1 MKLKKFF
8 FIVSLICLSAL
19 SIFPACSFFNEQEP
33 PFEKLFTGITSSF
46 DDSGEMIAVLRF
58 SESEQAYGEIEIV
71 KTSKTSPFRYSISDD
86 GKISFTFD
94 TEGDSASGTLYG
106 KDIDVTATVD
116 GEVLRFFGT
125 FYLFTVKVNGEIT
138 EEGYVTA
145 GHPLSDV
152 ETPPPETKSLLVNG
166 VEKTVEE
173 FMSMKMPSQD
183 TVVEISDEDQTD

>member
-1 MKLKKFF
+1 MKIKKIF
-8 FIVSLICLSAL
+8 FIVSIVCLAAL
-19 SIFPACSFFNEQEP
+19 SIFPACSFFNSHKP
-33 PFEKLFTGITSSF
+33 PFEKLFTGITSSL

-58 SESEQAYGEIEIV
+58 SESEQAYGEIEIM
-71 KTSKTSPFRYSISDD
+71 KTAETSPFRYSVSDD

-94 TEGDSASGTLYG
+94 SESDSASGTLYG
-106 KDIDVTATVD
+106 KDIDVTATIG
-116 GEVLRFFGT
+116 GETLKFSGT

-152 ETPPPETKSLLVNG
+152 ETPPPETKTLTVNG

-173 FMSMKMPSQD
+173 FMSMKMPPQD
-183 TVVEISDEDQTD
+183 TTVEISAEI

>member
-1 MKLKKFF
+1 MKIKKYFL
-8 FIVSLICLSAL
+8 VVALVCLAAL
-19 SIFPACSFFNEQEP
+19 SIFPACSFFNAQEP
-33 PFEKLFTGITSSF
+33 PFAKLFTGITSSF
-46 DDSGEMIAVLRF
+46 DESGEMIAVLRF

-71 KTSKTSPFRYSISDD
+71 KTAETSAFRYSVSDD

-94 TEGDSASGTLYG
+94 TKSDSASGTLYG
-106 KDIDVTATVD
+106 KEIDVTATVN
-116 GEVLRFFGT
+116 GETLKFSGT

-152 ETPPPETKSLLVNG
+152 ETPPPETKSLTVNG

-173 FMSMKMPSQD
+173 FLSMKMPPQD
-183 TVVEISDEDQTD
+183 TVVEISVDD